1 MGSYDILWMVLENI
15 VMVQKGKKQ
24 AKALASDARY
34 EGKYVAVG
42 VGGKDIIAS
51 GKNPGTVIKKARD
64 KGVASPAIVFVP
76 EKGVTC
82 VY

>member
-1 MGSYDILWMVLENI
+1 MGKRS
-15 VMVQKGKKQ
+15 KKQ
-24 AKALASDARY
+24 AKALVSDAKY
-34 EGKYVAVG
+34 GGKYVAFG